1 MRFDLNFDEPIPPT
15 ASALAQ
21 RRLLG
26 GILVSL
32 VIHAIILSLKLGVP
46 GLDFPDFELPW
57 KKKRAGVS
65 NESIQVQIA
74 GVTPRVPPVIAPP
87 PAPAVTTPELFKFPE
102 PILPSPLAKT
112 SSEQGILVL
121 PPMPKQAQSVNAQ
134 DKKLARAPRT
144 KKNLPAPILRVPPP
158 SSPSPRV
165 IAQDQSV
172 NPDFLIK
179 QAEKEE
185 RETPP
190 DADKSAKENLD
201 VVPPV
206 PLDAVIDKDAEQKI
220 LDEKN
225 RQELAKQAE
234 LAAKKAQEELA
245 QKKRE
250 EIKLEEEKKRQDELH
265 QRQLNKDIADAQK
278 KQIESALAAQSNQVG
293 QTMPAL
299 ADSMSDELKRQR
311 QAATKQASAALQQRE
326 QERALEEATK
336 EARRQELLTQE
347 TMRQDEI
354 RRQAE
359 QQKQQLLALEQE
371 KQRQQLAQ
379 LQKKQLEEEK
389 QKQLALAEQ
398 QRQEEIRA
406 QKLLAQ
412 QLLEKKLAEQK
423 LAEQKLAEQKLA
435 EQKLAEQKLAEQK
448 LAEQKLAEQKLA
460 EQKLAE
466 QKLAEQKLAEQK
478 LAEQKLA
485 EQKLVEQKLVE
496 QKLAEQKLA
505 EQKLAEQKLAQQR
518 ADASAKQAADAAK
531 AQVDGKGTSAA
542 GVGVSRPAPLPL
554 TGGELVNRL
563 REQARRGDVRSDLHK
578 GAAPSLG
585 SASDARARRRSF
597 LGAYD
602 KEVPLRMYVD
612 GIKQKLERNGNL
624 IYEKRSLSD
633 VEHQVLINM
642 VVRSDGSIE
651 EVVILRSSGSRSI
664 DERARNI
671 AITNA
676 PFAVFPPA
684 LAAKYDVIEV
694 QRLWVFGD
702 RMRILENLPGSF

>member
-121 PPMPKQAQSVNAQ
+121 PPRPKQAQSVNAQ
-134 DKKLARAPRT
+134 DKKLARTPRT

-172 NPDFLIK
+172 NPEFLIK

-466 QKLAEQKLAEQK
+466 QKLA
-478 LAEQKLA
+478 
-485 EQKLVEQKLVE
+485 
-496 QKLAEQKLA
+496 
-505 EQKLAEQKLAQQR
+505 QQR

-578 GAAPSLG
+578 ETAPTLGA
-585 SASDARARRRSF
+585 ASDARARRRSF

>member
-112 SSEQGILVL
+112 SPEQGILVL

-172 NPDFLIK
+172 NPEFLIK

-250 EIKLEEEKKRQDELH
+250 EIKLAEEKKRQDELL

-299 ADSMSDELKRQR
+299 ADSMSDDLKRQR

-448 LAEQKLAEQKLA
+448 LAEQKLVEQKLA

-466 QKLAEQKLAEQK
+466 QKLA
-478 LAEQKLA
+478 
-485 EQKLVEQKLVE
+485 EQKLVE

-518 ADASAKQAADAAK
+518 ADVSAKQAADAAK

-542 GVGVSRPAPLPL
+542 GVGASRPAPLPL

-563 REQARRGDVRSDLHK
+563 REQARRGDVRSDVHK
-578 GAAPSLG
+578 ETAPTLGA
-585 SASDARARRRSF
+585 ASDARARRRSF

>member
-1 MRFDLNFDEPIPPT
+1 MRFDLTIDEPIPPT

-21 RRLLG
+21 RRLFI
-26 GILVSL
+26 GISISL
-32 VIHAIILSLKLGVP
+32 VLHAIILSLKLGVP

-57 KKKRAGVS
+57 KKKRVGVT
-65 NESIQVQIA
+65 NDSIQVQIA
-74 GVTPRVPPVIAPP
+74 GTAPRVPPVIAPP
-87 PAPAVTTPELFKFPE
+87 PAPAVTTPELFKFPD
-102 PILPSPLAKT
+102 PILPTPIAKHLP
-112 SSEQGILVL
+112 EQGILVL
-121 PPMPKQAQSVNAQ
+121 PPLPKQTQSVNVP
-134 DKKLARAPRT
+134 DKKTAKLTRI
-144 KKNLPAPILRVPPP
+144 KKDLPTPILRVPPP
-158 SSPSPRV
+158 PDPSPRV

-172 NPDFLIK
+172 NPEFLIK

-185 RETPP
+185 NEAQR
-190 DADKSAKENLD
+190 DANKSAIENKD
-201 VVPPV
+201 PI
-206 PLDAVIDKDAEQKI
+206 PLDAVIDKDAEQRLI
-220 LDEKN
+220 DEKN
-225 RQELAKQAE
+225 RQELAKQTE
-234 LAAKKAQEELA
+234 LAAKKAQEELQ
-245 QKKRE
+245 QK
-250 EIKLEEEKKRQDELH
+250 
-265 QRQLNKDIADAQK
+265 QLNREIAEAQK
-278 KQIESALAAQSNQVG
+278 KQIESALISRTNQAG
-293 QTMPAL
+293 QPLPTL

-311 QAATKQASAALQQRE
+311 QAAAKQASAALEKRE
-326 QERALEEATK
+326 EERALEEAAK

-347 TMRQDEI
+347 TMKQEEL

-359 QQKQQLLALEQE
+359 QQRQQLLALEQE

-379 LQKKQLEEEK
+379 LQKKQQEEEK

-398 QRQEEIRA
+398 QRQEEVRT

-412 QLLEKKLAEQK
+412 QLLEKRLTEQK

-466 QKLAEQKLAEQK
+466 H
-478 LAEQKLA
+478 
-485 EQKLVEQKLVE
+485 
-496 QKLAEQKLA
+496 KLA

-518 ADASAKQAADAAK
+518 ADALAKQNADAAK
-531 AQVDGKGTSAA
+531 GQGNGSGANSTGVVAAKQV
-542 GVGVSRPAPLPL
+542 PLPL
-554 TGGELVNRL
+554 TGGDLANRL
-563 REQARRGDVRSDLHK
+563 REQARRGDVYK
-578 GAAPSLG
+578 EAAPTLG
-585 SASDARARRRSF
+585 TANDARSRRRSF

-651 EVVILRSSGSRSI
+651 EVMILRSSGSRSI
-664 DERARNI
+664 DERAKNI

-702 RMRILENLPGSF
+702 RMRIQENLPGSF

>member
-1 MRFDLNFDEPIPPT
+1 MRFDLTIDEPIPPT

-21 RRLLG
+21 RRLFI
-26 GILVSL
+26 GISISL
-32 VIHAIILSLKLGVP
+32 VLHAIILSLKLGVP
-46 GLDFPDFELPW
+46 GLDVPDFELPW
-57 KKKRAGVS
+57 KKKRVGVT
-65 NESIQVQIA
+65 NDSIQVQIA
-74 GVTPRVPPVIAPP
+74 GTAPRVPPVIAPP
-87 PAPAVTTPELFKFPE
+87 PAPAVTTPELFKFPD
-102 PILPSPLAKT
+102 PILPTPIAKHLP
-112 SSEQGILVL
+112 EQGILVL
-121 PPMPKQAQSVNAQ
+121 PPLPKQTQSVNVP
-134 DKKLARAPRT
+134 DKKTAKLTRI
-144 KKNLPAPILRVPPP
+144 KKDLPTPILRVPPP
-158 SSPSPRV
+158 PDPSPRV

-172 NPDFLIK
+172 NPEFLIK

-185 RETPP
+185 NEAQR
-190 DADKSAKENLD
+190 DANKSAIENKD
-201 VVPPV
+201 PI
-206 PLDAVIDKDAEQKI
+206 PLDAVIDKDAEQRLI
-220 LDEKN
+220 DEKN
-225 RQELAKQAE
+225 RQELAKQTE
-234 LAAKKAQEELA
+234 LAAKKAQEELQ
-245 QKKRE
+245 QK
-250 EIKLEEEKKRQDELH
+250 
-265 QRQLNKDIADAQK
+265 QLNREIAEAQK
-278 KQIESALAAQSNQVG
+278 KQIESALISRTNQAG
-293 QTMPAL
+293 QPLPTL

-311 QAATKQASAALQQRE
+311 QAAAKQASAALEKRE
-326 QERALEEATK
+326 EERALEEAAK

-347 TMRQDEI
+347 TMKQEEL

-359 QQKQQLLALEQE
+359 QQRQQLLALEQD

-379 LQKKQLEEEK
+379 LQKKQQEEEK

-398 QRQEEIRA
+398 QRQEEVRT

-412 QLLEKKLAEQK
+412 QLLEKRLTEQKLAEQK

-485 EQKLVEQKLVE
+485 EQKL
-496 QKLAEQKLA
+496 
-505 EQKLAEQKLAQQR
+505 AEQKLAQQR
-518 ADASAKQAADAAK
+518 ADALAKQNADAAK
-531 AQVDGKGTSAA
+531 GQGNGSGANSTGVVAAKQV
-542 GVGVSRPAPLPL
+542 PLPL
-554 TGGELVNRL
+554 TGGDLANRL
-563 REQARRGDVRSDLHK
+563 REQARRGDVYK
-578 GAAPSLG
+578 EAAPTLG
-585 SASDARARRRSF
+585 TANDARSRRRSF

-651 EVVILRSSGSRSI
+651 EVMILRSSGSRSI
-664 DERARNI
+664 DERAKNI

-702 RMRILENLPGSF
+702 RMRIQENLPGSF

>member
-1 MRFDLNFDEPIPPT
+1 MRFDLTIDEPIPPT

-21 RRLLG
+21 RRLFV
-26 GILVSL
+26 GILISL
-32 VIHAIILSLKLGVP
+32 VLHAIILSLKLGVP

-57 KKKRAGVS
+57 KKKRVGVI
-65 NESIQVQIA
+65 NESLQVQIA
-74 GVTPRVPPVIAPP
+74 GTAPRVPPVIAPP
-87 PAPAVTTPELFKFPE
+87 PTPAVTTSELFKFPE
-102 PILPSPLAKT
+102 PILPAPVAKT
-112 SSEQGILVL
+112 SPEHGILVF
-121 PPMPKQAQSVNAQ
+121 PPTPKQAQSVNVP
-134 DKKLARAPRT
+134 DKKSAKSPRI
-144 KKNLPAPILRVPPP
+144 KKDLPTPIVRVPPP
-158 SSPSPRV
+158 SDPSPRV

-172 NPDFLIK
+172 NPEFLIK

-185 RETPP
+185 QETQR
-190 DADKSAKENLD
+190 DANKSAVENKD
-201 VVPPV
+201 PIPF
-206 PLDAVIDKDAEQKI
+206 DAVIDKDAEQRLI
-220 LDEKN
+220 DEKN

-234 LAAKKAQEELA
+234 LAAKKAQ
-245 QKKRE
+245 
-250 EIKLEEEKKRQDELH
+250 DELR
-265 QRQLNKDIADAQK
+265 QKQLNKEIAEAQK
-278 KQIESALAAQSNQVG
+278 KQIESALASQTNQVG
-293 QTMPAL
+293 QPMPVL

-311 QAATKQASAALQQRE
+311 QAAAKQASAALQKRE
-326 QERALEEATK
+326 EERALEEAAK
-336 EARRQELLTQE
+336 ETRRQELLTQE
-347 TMRQDEI
+347 TMRQEEL

-359 QQKQQLLALEQE
+359 QQRQQLLALEQE

-379 LQKKQLEEEK
+379 LQKKQQEEEK

-398 QRQEEIRA
+398 QRQEEVRT
-406 QKLLAQ
+406 QKILAQ

-466 QKLAEQKLAEQK
+466 QKLA
-478 LAEQKLA
+478 
-485 EQKLVEQKLVE
+485 
-496 QKLAEQKLA
+496 
-505 EQKLAEQKLAQQR
+505 QQR
-518 ADASAKQAADAAK
+518 ADALAKQNADAAN
-531 AQVDGKGTSAA
+531 GKGNGNGTNSA
-542 GVGVSRPAPLPL
+542 GVVAAKQVPLPL
-554 TGGELVNRL
+554 TGGDLANRL
-563 REQARRGDVRSDLHK
+563 REQARRGDVYK
-578 GAAPSLG
+578 EATPTLG
-585 SASDARARRRSF
+585 TANDARSRRRSF

-651 EVVILRSSGSRSI
+651 EVMILRSSGSRSI
-664 DERARNI
+664 DERAKNI